1 MISDYQYNRARNILV
16 QVGSHTA
23 GVSHPKHT
31 QGTGSPESHGRQLL
45 REARDEF
52 RQLDANLPDLRSG
65 MTQAHYNAIHQAAN
79 TMTISQW

>member
-31 QGTGSPESHGRQLL
+31 QGTDFLNLTDDNFCAKLEMN
-45 REARDEF
+45 
-52 RQLDANLPDLRSG
+52 LDN
-65 MTQAHYNAIHQAAN
+65 
-79 TMTISQW
+79 